1 MTPFI
6 FGAGTDTPTYKD
18 LQRRRAIVE
27 ALNEQ
32 ATSRTPR
39 NVGEGI
45 AAIGNALA
53 GYMANKAVGKKEDAE
68 RERVSGIYDALVGNG
83 QGGFSGGVPTGGSAR
98 DAIASIESAGSGDY
112 SAKGPVTKSGDRA
125 YGRYQVM
132 GANIPDWSKEALG
145 VALTPEQ
152 FLVDPKA
159 QDAVFDH
166 RFGGY
171 TAKYGPEGAARA
183 WFSGEGGMNNP
194 NASDGNLTN
203 DQYAAR
209 FNSAMGGMG
218 GMSSAVEAMNP
229 TQMSQLAELAANPY
243 LDDGKRMVVQALLQ
257 QSIAGMTPQ
266 QPMTPYQQAQIALNQ
281 ERLGLDR
288 AKFEADQAG
297 GGGGTEFGLTPI
309 PGTDADGN
317 PVFIQPGKDG
327 TINVMDLPE
336 GFTPTPG
343 VQKVDVGTGTALVN
357 TKTGETLG
365 VIPKDDRTP
374 EREKAIGK
382 AEGETIGDARVNLP
396 YKRQSFDEVSSRV
409 DAIVNDKALDEL
421 QGKFNQY
428 KPDWW
433 LSQEAVDVRAKI
445 EQLGGDAFMEARQAL
460 KGGGQ
465 ITDYEGQKA
474 EQALARM
481 QRAQSAEEL
490 RAGLREFQAH
500 MKRGL
505 GLLESIAAQGVPA
518 QPAIPNDPDAAL
530 FEKYGLQ

>member
-112 SAKGPVTKSGDRA
+112 SARGPVTKSGDRA

-257 QSIAGMTPQ
+257 QSIAGMAPQ
-266 QPMTPYQQAQIALNQ
+266 QPMTPYQQAQLA
-281 ERLGLDR
+281 LDR
-288 AKFEADQAG
+288 DRLDFDRDKFAAG
-297 GGGGTEFGLTPI
+297 TR
-309 PGTDADGN
+309 
-317 PVFIQPGKDG
+317 
-327 TINVMDLPE
+327 E
-336 GFTPTPG
+336 GPKFY
-343 VQKVDVGTGTALVN
+343 GTAQWA
-357 TKTGETLG
+357 
-365 VIPKDDRTP
+365 DRTP
-374 EREKAIGK
+374 DDDDPTLSPYQIGTDGSVNWLDLSGAQPQPPTRNVDLGTTQAQVGPGGGVQNTLEKDVAGAAAQTDIGK
-382 AEGETIGDARVNLP
+382 ANAAAAAGLGEQELLVNSAIEQID
-396 YKRQSFDEVSSRV
+396 R
-409 DAIVNDKALDEL
+409 IVNDPALPSVL
-421 QGKFNQY
+421 GNIQGRMVPMTQAGANVVAQI
-428 KPDWW
+428 DG
-433 LSQEAVDVRAKI
+433 
-445 EQLGGDAFMEARQAL
+445 LGGKVFASAINAL
-460 KGGGQ
+460 
-465 ITDYEGQKA
+465 
-474 EQALARM
+474 
-481 QRAQSAEEL
+481 
-490 RAGLREFQAH
+490 
-500 MKRGL
+500 RGL
-505 GLLESIAAQGVPA
+505 GAMSEREGDAAKQSLANLSRIQDEKVYAAELKRLGDMLKAKLEVARQKAAAVQA
-518 QPAIPNDPDAAL
+518 QPAMPNDPDAAI